1 MRSPAQRHFAR
12 VTSALAA
19 ATGEPGQSL
28 AGASRYELMLA
39 KLATDRRRLKE
50 VQSIERKRLVKLEV
64 LPEYADYVAGALEGG
79 RGAQDD
85 VLVTVM
91 VWRIDV
97 GDYAGALQIA
107 RYALDHGLTLPDQY
121 ERTLATG
128 VAEEVAEAA
137 LVALKADKGIDVE
150 LLFQTADMTNKHD
163 MPDVVRAKLCK
174 AIGYSLEAYPSLAL
188 PHLRRALELHDKIG
202 VKKDI
207 ERLEKALNAAM
218 AAAQSTPAGGNA
230 GGGVDGA
237 GVTAA
242 AAGAPAAASGSPAAA
257 AQDPVGSA

>member
-1 MRSPAQRHFAR
+1 MRTPAQRHFAR
-12 VTSALAA
+12 VAAALVA
-19 ATGEPGQSL
+19 ATGEPGQSM

-50 VQSIERKRLVKLEV
+50 VQSIERKRVVKLEV

-97 GDYAGALQIA
+97 GDYAGALLIA
-107 RYALDHGLTLPDQY
+107 RYALQHGLTLPDQY

-128 VAEEVAEAA
+128 VAEEFAEAA
-137 LVALKADKGIDVE
+137 LLALKAEKGFDLDQLYQV
-150 LLFQTADMTNKHD
+150 ADLTDKHD
-163 MPDVVRAKLCK
+163 MPDQVRAKLYK
-174 AIGYSLEAYPSLAL
+174 AIGYALDAYPTLAL
-188 PHLRRALELHDKIG
+188 PNLRRALELHDKVG

-207 ERLEKALNAAM
+207 ERLEKALNAAI
-218 AAAQSTPAGGNA
+218 AAAQSTQAGGNA
-230 GGGVDGA
+230 GGGADGA
-237 GVTAA
+237 GAPAA
-242 AAGAPAAASGSPAAA
+242 AAGAPVAVGGSPAAA
-257 AQDPVGSA
+257 AQDPVSST

>member
-1 MRSPAQRHFAR
+1 M
-12 VTSALAA
+12 
-19 ATGEPGQSL
+19 

-64 LPEYADYVAGALEGG
+64 LPEYADYVAGALDGG

-91 VWRIDV
+91 IWRIDV
-97 GDYAGALQIA
+97 GDYAGAIQIS

-121 ERTLATG
+121 ERTLATA
-128 VAEEVAEAA
+128 VAEEIAETA
-137 LVALKADKGIDVE
+137 LIALKAETGIDVE
-150 LLFQTADMTNKHD
+150 VLFQVVDMTQKHD
-163 MPDVVRAKLCK
+163 MPDVVRAKLYK
-174 AIGYSLEAYPSLAL
+174 AVGYSLEAYPSMALA
-188 PHLRRALELHDKIG
+188 HLRRALELHDKIG

-218 AAAQSTPAGGNA
+218 AAARSTQAGGDA
-230 GGGVDGA
+230 GSGVDGTDA
-237 GVTAA
+237 PAA
-242 AAGAPAAASGSPAAA
+242 AAGAPAAAGGSPAAA
-257 AQDPVGSA
+257 AQDPVHST

>member
-12 VTSALAA
+12 VTSARAA

-28 AGASRYELMLA
+28 AGANPYELMLA

-64 LPEYADYVAGALEGG
+64 LPEYADYVAGSLEGG

-97 GDYAGALQIA
+97 GDYAGALAIA
-107 RYALDHGLTLPDQY
+107 AYALTHGLTLPDQY
-121 ERTLATG
+121 ERTLATA
-128 VAEEVAEAA
+128 VAEEFAEAA
-137 LVALKADKGIDVE
+137 LAGLKAEKQFDVAQLYQVAE
-150 LLFQTADMTNKHD
+150 LTDKHD
-163 MPDVVRAKLCK
+163 MPDVVRAKLYK
-174 AIGYSLEAYPSLAL
+174 AIGYALDPYPSMAL
-188 PHLRRALELHDKIG
+188 PYLRRALELHDKIG

-207 ERLEKALNAAM
+207 ERLEKALNAAI
-218 AAAQSTPAGGNA
+218 AAAQETPAGGNA
-230 GGGVDGA
+230 SSGTEGA
-237 GVTAA
+237 GDPA
-242 AAGAPAAASGSPAAA
+242 AAGGAQAPAGST
-257 AQDPVGSA
+257 